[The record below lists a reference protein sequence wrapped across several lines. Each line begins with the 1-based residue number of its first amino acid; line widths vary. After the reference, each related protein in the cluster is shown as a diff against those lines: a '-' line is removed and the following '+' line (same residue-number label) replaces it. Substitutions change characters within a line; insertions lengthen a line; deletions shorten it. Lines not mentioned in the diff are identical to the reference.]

1 MPIVTAPT
9 VTKLGPE
16 ARGAV
21 LVTGSHGGVYPGG
34 LAAKAQVRAV
44 IFHDAGLGVA
54 MPALAP

>member
-9 VTKLGPE
+9 VTKLGAD

-34 LAAKAQVRAV
+34 LAAKA
-44 IFHDAGLGVA
+44 
-54 MPALAP
+54 PAFFGSNAWGR